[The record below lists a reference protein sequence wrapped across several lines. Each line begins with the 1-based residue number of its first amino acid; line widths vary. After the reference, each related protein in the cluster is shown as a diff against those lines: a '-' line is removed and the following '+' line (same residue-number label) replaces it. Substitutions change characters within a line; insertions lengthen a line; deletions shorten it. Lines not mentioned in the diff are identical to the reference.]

1 MCGLGGQCRPS
12 LYPVLEI
19 TNSQDSQETVSDW
32 ETIISHM
39 WMSQSLHGQQN
50 GYQDYQKVMEA
61 MEATSKSQTL
71 MLSLISL

>member
-19 TNSQDSQETVSDW
+19 ANSQDSQETVSDR

-50 GYQDYQKVMEA
+50 GYQDYQKVREA
-61 MEATSKSQTL
+61 KRKSQTL
-71 MLSLISL
+71 VLLSLVSL